1 MHLDIRGNGL
11 QPSQDMGQLGT
22 IPSEILEDPEGI
34 EETVRANQ
42 WSKCQSSHPFYV

>member
-11 QPSQDMGQLGT
+11 QPAQDIGHLGN
-22 IPSEILEDPEGI
+22 IPQEILEDPEGM

-42 WSKCQSSHPFYV
+42 WSRYHYEL